1 MKDPSRER
9 DWGLVVV
16 VFDGCGRLMIKLGYR
31 WGKGAKKGARI
42 LESDQKQADTFRLAL
57 EWSEALQMEDDGTHV
72 IVYMDESLCN
82 TGHTYRN
89 SWFLVENSQLEFA
102 NDGKFSFGYIRYVC
116 VMRFEDRRRRRC
128 GRIHC

>member
-1 MKDPSRER
+1 MRKQLHLDMSRR
-9 DWGLVVV
+9 DVY
-16 VFDGCGRLMIKLGYR
+16 DLMIKLGYR

-72 IVYMDESLCN
+72 IVYMDESFCN

-89 SWFLVENSQLEFA
+89 SWFLVENSQLEFT
-102 NDGKFSFGYIRYVC
+102 NDGKLSCGYVRYVYF
-116 VMRFEDRRRRRC
+116 MRCEDRRRRRC
-128 GRIHC
+128 